1 MERIRTIVVNDAEA
15 IFDDVNTV
23 KLTNDYIELI
33 PKNKFIRYL
42 KMNIYFKNFN
52 KRDAPIPA
60 TPVVII
66 NGQKCPIM
74 IQTDFEISAT
84 ADMVIESVMINNDFA
99 IGHLMF
105 IECDNYLVK

>member
-33 PKNKFIRYL
+33 PKNTFIRYL
-42 KMNIYFKNFN
+42 KMNVYFKNFN
-52 KRDAPIPA
+52 KDNIPA

-74 IQTDFEISAT
+74 IQTDFEISTNAE
-84 ADMVIESVMINNDFA
+84 MVIESLKINNDFA
-99 IGHLMF
+99 IGYLMF
-105 IECDNYLVK
+105 IECDNYLVKE